1 MLLLKYLHIYSNIL
15 QNNMS
20 KVYNIVQWLAIRLSD
35 FLKLVKQINCNR
47 AKFFLNGFDKS

>member
-35 FLKLVKQINCNR
+35 FLKSVEQINCNR